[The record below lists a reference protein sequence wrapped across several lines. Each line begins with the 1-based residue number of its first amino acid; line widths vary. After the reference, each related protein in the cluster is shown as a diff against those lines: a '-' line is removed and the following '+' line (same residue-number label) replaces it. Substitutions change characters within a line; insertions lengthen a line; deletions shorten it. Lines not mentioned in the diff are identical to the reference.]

1 MLKFK
6 VNFTKIRRIRGPRTK
21 IEEMLKFRDPIN
33 LIKDVIEKKIW
44 NLDLIWPKI
53 KELKDQESQ

>member
-6 VNFTKIRRIRGPRTK
+6 VNFTKIRRPRTK
-21 IEEMLKFRDPIN
+21 MEEMLKFRDHIN

-53 KELKDQESQ
+53 EELKDQEPK

>member
-33 LIKDVIEKKIW
+33 LIKDVIEKKI
-44 NLDLIWPKI
+44 
-53 KELKDQESQ
+53 

>member
-1 MLKFK
+1 
-6 VNFTKIRRIRGPRTK
+6 
-21 IEEMLKFRDPIN
+21 MLKFRDPIN